1 MSQKIKQLSKVIGRT
16 FMALSVCG
24 NGAYAKTSESRV
36 RTVSVNQVIR
46 HPALDVTYQGV
57 VDRLRERGY
66 RSGENLILNYE
77 QAQGNVVLS
86 SQISQKFVSK
96 GADVLVGVGT
106 TSSQSL
112 VNASG
117 NKIPVVFTTVTDPV
131 GSGIVESLKGSKKSV
146 TGVSNMTDMKEQ
158 LLFMKKIIPDLK
170 TVGVIFNPGEDN
182 SVKLVKT
189 LEDKAKE
196 TGLRIVA
203 SPANKTI
210 EVPTAARFLVGKAD
224 VMFVT
229 NDNTAL
235 SAFDAIAKTGL
246 EQRIPVFVSDV
257 DIVSQ
262 GALGALGPDQ
272 YEVGRQTGDMVA
284 DILEG
289 KKAGEIP
296 TGFPTKNS
304 LYLNESLAKT
314 LGISFAPDLKKQ
326 ATKIL

>member
-1 MSQKIKQLSKVIGRT
+1 MFDKIKS
-16 FMALSVCG
+16 LSVFLG
-24 NGAYAKTSESRV
+24 FLGGAAFLFGSLAYGKNSDKQTK
-36 RTVSVNQVIR
+36 TVSISQVIR
-46 HPALDVTYQGV
+46 HPALDVTCQGV
-57 VDRLRERGY
+57 IDRLKERGY
-66 RSGENLILNYE
+66 ESGKNLVLNYE
-77 QAQGNVVLS
+77 QAQGSVVLS
-86 SQISQKFVSK
+86 AQISQKFVSQ

-117 NKIPVVFTTVTDPV
+117 NKIPVVFTTVTDPL
-131 GSGIVESLKGSKKSV
+131 GSGIVESLNGSKNPV

-182 SVKLVKT
+182 SVKLVQT
-189 LEDKAKE
+189 LETKAKE
-196 TGLRIVA
+196 TGLKIIA

-210 EVPTAARFLVGKAD
+210 EVPTAARFLIGKAD

-235 SAFDAIAKTGL
+235 SAFDAIAKIGL
-246 EQRIPVFVSDV
+246 EQKIPVFVSDV

-272 YEVGRQTGDMVA
+272 YEVGRQTGDLVA
-284 DILEG
+284 DILGG
-289 KKAGEIP
+289 KKAGELP
-296 TGFPTKNS
+296 TGFPKKTN
-304 LYLNESLAKT
+304 LYLNESLAKS
-314 LGISFAPDLKKQ
+314 LGITFDPELKKQ